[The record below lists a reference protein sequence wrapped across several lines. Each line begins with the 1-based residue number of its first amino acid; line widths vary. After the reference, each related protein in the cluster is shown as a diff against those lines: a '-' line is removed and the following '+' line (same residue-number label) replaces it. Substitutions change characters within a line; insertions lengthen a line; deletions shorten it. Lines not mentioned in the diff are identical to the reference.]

1 MDFGAFDF
9 GAFPP
14 EFNSGRM
21 YLGAG
26 PAPMLAAA
34 TAWDSLAA
42 ELGSAAAA
50 YDSVVRGLTSEE
62 WLGPAS
68 ASAAAAA
75 APYVMWMSSTAAQ
88 AEQTATQVRSAV
100 GAYETAFAATVP
112 PPVITANR
120 LQLTQLEASNFFGQN
135 SPAIAATEAQYS
147 EMWAQDA
154 AAMYGYASASASA
167 SDVVPFAD
175 PPATTKAGAQ
185 PTAAANTSASS
196 ASSTVTQ
203 ALQQLSSSAAST
215 TTGTSAATTTGTAAT
230 TTPTTLQDYLNNF
243 VTQLQGVTVSNR
255 NVASRLVGD
264 AGYFPLGLAQF
275 NVSIGQQLIPGTPS
289 GAGSGGSS
297 VLAPGGWGP
306 GPFSGVGGGPVSA
319 SVGQAGTIGR
329 LSVPTGWQASLT
341 PSAPTT
347 TGPAAITTVSG
358 APPPGANGFLRGIPL
373 NSGLTGRRAA
383 SGFVHKYGF
392 RHTVM
397 PRSPITG

>member
-1 MDFGAFDF
+1 VDFGAWPPVDF
-9 GAFPP
+9 GALPP
-14 EFNSGRM
+14 EINSGRM

-50 YDSVVRGLTSEE
+50 YDSVVKGLTSEE

-75 APYVMWMSSTAAQ
+75 APYVLWMSSTAAQ

-120 LQLTQLEASNFFGQN
+120 LQLTQLQATNFFGQN
-135 SPAIAATEAQYS
+135 SPAIAATEGQYS

-154 AAMYGYASASASA
+154 AAMYGYAGASASA
-167 SDVVPFAD
+167 SDVTPFAD
-175 PPATTKAGAQ
+175 PPATTKALAQ
-185 PTAAANTSASS
+185 SAPPAASNASS
-196 ASSTVTQ
+196 SSAVTQ
-203 ALQQLSSSAAST
+203 ALQSLSSSAAST
-215 TTGTSAATTTGTAAT
+215 TTTGTTTGTAAT
-230 TTPTTLQDYLNNF
+230 TTPTTLSDYWNYF
-243 VTQLQGVTVSNR
+243 ITQLQGVTVSNR

-264 AGYFPLGLAQF
+264 AGYFPLGIGQF
-275 NVSIGQQLIPGTPS
+275 NASIGQQLIPGTPS

-306 GPFSGVGGGPVSA
+306 GPFSGVGGGAPVTA

-329 LSVPTGWQASLT
+329 LSVPTGWQAT
-341 PSAPTT
+341 PTATAPTT
-347 TGPAAITTVSG
+347 TGPAAITTISG
-358 APPPGANGFLRGIPL
+358 APQSGANGLLRGIPL
-373 NSGLTGRRAA
+373 NNGATGRRAA

>member
-1 MDFGAFDF
+1 MDF

-14 EFNSGRM
+14 EINSGRM
-21 YLGAG
+21 YVGAG

-50 YDSVVRGLTSEE
+50 YDSVVKGLTSEG
-62 WLGPAS
+62 WLGPSS

-75 APYVMWMSSTAAQ
+75 APYVAWMSSTAAQ

-112 PPVITANR
+112 PPVIAANR
-120 LQLTQLEASNFFGQN
+120 LQLTQLQATNFFGQN
-135 SPAIAATEAQYS
+135 SPAIAATEGQYS

-154 AAMYGYASASASA
+154 AAMYGYAGASASA

-185 PTAAANTSASS
+185 PAAAANASSSSASS
-196 ASSTVTQ
+196 AVTQ
-203 ALQQLSSSAAST
+203 ALQSLSSSAAST
-215 TTGTSAATTTGTAAT
+215 TTGTSAGTTTGTAAGT
-230 TTPTTLQDYLNNF
+230 SVTTPTTLQDYLNYF
-243 VTQLQGVTVSNR
+243 ITQVQGVTVSNR
-255 NVASRLVGD
+255 NVASRIVGD
-264 AGYFPLGLAQF
+264 TAYFPLGLGQF

-329 LSVPTGWQASLT
+329 LSVPTGWQAAPT
-341 PSAPTT
+341 PTAPTT
-347 TGPAAITTVSG
+347 TGPAAITTISAG
-358 APPPGANGFLRGIPL
+358 PQPGPNGLLRGIPL
-373 NSGLTGRRAA
+373 NNGLTGRRAA

>member
-1 MDFGAFDF
+1 LDFGAL
-9 GAFPP
+9 PP
-14 EFNSGRM
+14 EVNSARM
-21 YLGAG
+21 YAGAG

-34 TAWDSLAA
+34 SGWDALAA
-42 ELGSAAAA
+42 ELGSAASA
-50 YDSVVRGLTSEE
+50 YDAVIKGLTSEE

-75 APYVMWMSSTAAQ
+75 APYVTWMSSTATQ

-120 LQLTQLEASNFFGQN
+120 LQLTTLEATNFFGQN

-154 AAMYGYASASASA
+154 AAMYGYAGSSASASE
-167 SDVVPFAD
+167 VTPFAD

-185 PTAAANTSASS
+185 PTAAANTSSSS
-196 ASSTVTQ
+196 ASSTITH

-215 TTGTSAATTTGTAAT
+215 TTGTSAAATTGTAAT
-230 TTPTTLQDYLNNF
+230 TTPTTLQDYLNYF

-264 AGYFPLGLAQF
+264 TAYFPLGLAQF
-275 NVSIGQQLIPGTPS
+275 NASIGQQLIPGSPG

-297 VLAPGGWGP
+297 VVAPGGWGP
-306 GPFSGVGGGPVSA
+306 GPFSAGGPVAGGGVSG
-319 SVGQAGTIGR
+319 SVGEAGTIGR
-329 LSVPTGWQASLT
+329 LSVPPGWQASPT
-341 PSAPTT
+341 PTLG
-347 TGPAAITTVSG
+347 TGPAAITTVSA
-358 APPPGANGFLRGIPL
+358 APQPGANGLLRGIPM